1 MRSEFFSVIALLAA
15 AGAHAEDVDLEKVLG
30 SLIAAEKA
38 YAKLAGE
45 KGFRE
50 ASISVFADDA
60 VIFAPSAV
68 NGKKFWR
75 EAKKDPVI
83 SWRPSFAS
91 ISRSG
96 ELGYT
101 TGPWESRKSRDIE
114 KPDAFGHFV
123 TIWQKNKDN
132 EWKVVLDVGLDHPQP
147 QGVETEISTY
157 VPNAAIR
164 HSESASADLE
174 KAQRRFAESLKE
186 DEADAIIDDASDNV
200 RVYRSGQ
207 LPVIGKNAVGK
218 MLAEEDAKTTRTPLG
233 TGITSPVDLAY
244 EYGEYMR
251 NRDKINERGIYLCI
265 WRLESDGTWKI
276 ALDLQKSAP
285 TEKPYHASVIASV
298 VEESL
303 TLVF

>member
-1 MRSEFFSVIALLAA
+1 MNLSMRSKFFSFIALVAF
-15 AGAHAEDVDLEKVLG
+15 AGAHAEDVDLEKVVG

-60 VIFAPSAV
+60 VIFAPHAV

-83 SWRPSFAS
+83 NWRPIFAS
-91 ISRSG
+91 VSRSG

-101 TGPWESRKSRDIE
+101 TGPWESPKSRDVE

-123 TIWQKNKDN
+123 TIWQKNKN
-132 EWKVVLDVGLDHPQP
+132 NVWKVALDVGLDHPQP

-157 VPNAAIR
+157 IPNAAIP
-164 HSESASADLE
+164 HSESASADLK
-174 KAQRRFAESLKE
+174 KAQRSFAESLEK
-186 DEADAIIDDASDNV
+186 DEGHAIIDNASDNI

-207 LPVIGKNAVGK
+207 LPAVGKNAAGK
-218 MLAEEDAKTTRTPLG
+218 MLWEEDAKMTRAPSG
-233 TGITSPVDLAY
+233 TGITNPVDLAY
-244 EYGEYMR
+244 EYGEYTR
-251 NRDKINERGIYLCI
+251 NRDKANERGIYLCI

-285 TEKPYHASVIASV
+285 TEKP
-298 VEESL
+298 
-303 TLVF
+303 